1 MSRRRKPRVW
11 PLAFRTPMGR
21 RRSGAG
27 RWGGGASDGGVEGHG
42 KTRWQALSERHVKP
56 RAAVEVSVC
65 EGGGACR
72 KRTNG
77 KMVFLPMLCLAEATW
92 LPLESCNSRL
102 LIPSCHG
109 MEQCNR
115 GFSITFLL
123 FLPLIRHLLIPMEI
137 YADILK

>member
-1 MSRRRKPRVW
+1 MARLGCRLFRKGMSSPA
-11 PLAFRTPMGR
+11 PLSKAMDSLG
-21 RRSGAG
+21 
-27 RWGGGASDGGVEGHG
+27 
-42 KTRWQALSERHVKP
+42 
-56 RAAVEVSVC
+56 EVSVC